1 MATGRYRL
9 AAVVA
14 FLIVAGTTAAGWHG
28 FRSGGS
34 SSARNAATQAKAGH
48 AKAGQPVAPAK
59 TSPAA
64 ARSTSPSLA
73 DQATR
78 PLTALA
84 MASPS
89 ASLGGAAI
97 PGATSSPG
105 ATSNPGVTAGS
116 RPAPSAAARQAC
128 PAAATACVDLE
139 DHLTWLQNRG
149 HITYGPIAME
159 PGTPGTSDAT
169 PRGTFHV
176 TWKAGA
182 DYMSNEY
189 NEPMPWAVFFVNGV
203 AFHGGSLTNHSHGCV
218 HLALANAKYYH
229 DHLAVGAEVVVFL
242 AASPR
247 AANTRAANTGAAAT
261 SVGG

>member
-1 MATGRYRL
+1 MASGRYRL

-28 FRSGGS
+28 IRSGGT
-34 SSARNAATQAKAGH
+34 SSARNAATQAKAG
-48 AKAGQPVAPAK
+48 QPVAPAR

-89 ASLGGAAI
+89 AS
-97 PGATSSPG
+97 PVATASSP
-105 ATSNPGVTAGS
+105 APG
-116 RPAPSAAARQAC
+116 AAARKAC
-128 PAAATACVDLE
+128 PAAAAACVDLT

-176 TWKAGA
+176 TWKAGP

-189 NEPMPWAVFFVNGV
+189 NEPMPWAVFFINGV
-203 AFHGGSLTNHSHGCV
+203 AFHGGSLVKHSHGCV

-242 AASPR
+242 AAAETS
-247 AANTRAANTGAAAT
+247 AAAT

>member
-14 FLIVAGTTAAGWHG
+14 FLIVAGTTAVGWHG
-28 FRSGGS
+28 LRSGGS
-34 SSARNAATQAKAGH
+34 SSARNASAQAKAE
-48 AKAGQPVAPAK
+48 QPVAPAK
-59 TSPAA
+59 TSPTAA
-64 ARSTSPSLA
+64 ASNMSPSLA
-73 DQATR
+73 GLATR

-89 ASLGGAAI
+89 ASAAV
-97 PGATSSPG
+97 SPG
-105 ATSNPGVTAGS
+105 ATAGS
-116 RPAPSAAARQAC
+116 QPALSAAARQAC
-128 PAAATACVDLE
+128 PAAATACVDLT

-149 HITYGPIAME
+149 HITYGPISME

-176 TWKAGA
+176 TWKAGP

-189 NEPMPWAVFFVNGV
+189 NEPMPWAVFFINGV
-203 AFHGGSLTNHSHGCV
+203 AFHGGSLTKHSHGCV

-229 DHLAVGAEVVVFL
+229 DHLAAGAEVVVFL
-242 AASPR
+242 AAS
-247 AANTRAANTGAAAT
+247 AAVT